1 MQSFPY
7 LAEHSIV
14 AEHAI
19 VSVFGRTFNRYIVVE
34 RLEASKRQGHFY
46 QRGSFCLHHNGFSR
60 ILFENPVFDTTSLFE
75 TVQGTNQT
83 FSFFITQHGMGLSLK
98 CFTILNVSWL
108 A

>member
-7 LAEHSIV
+7 LT
-14 AEHAI
+14 EHAI
-19 VSVFGRTFNRYIVVE
+19 VSVFGRTFNRDIVVE
-34 RLEASKRQGHFY
+34 RLEASKRQGHFFN

-83 FSFFITQHGMGLSLK
+83 FSFFIFQHGMGMSLK